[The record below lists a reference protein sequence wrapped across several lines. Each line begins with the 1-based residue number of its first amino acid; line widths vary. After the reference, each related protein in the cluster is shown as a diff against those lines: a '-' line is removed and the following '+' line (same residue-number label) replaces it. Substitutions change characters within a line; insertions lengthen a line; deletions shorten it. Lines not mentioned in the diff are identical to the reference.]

1 MPQEQATSDTLSLEA
16 KALIV
21 LLCAAFYVYAFQ
33 LNQYLFEH
41 LSFSQGVNWIF
52 IPSGLRLLFVL
63 VFLEAGAVGV
73 VAGSIFVNYTL
84 SPDTNVSNLIS
95 GFLSGASPLVAHAIA
110 TRLLGLDVSLSGF
123 HARQLLKVSILFA
136 VISSVLHQCWY
147 FLTGQTD
154 NLISSMA
161 VMGLGDWLGTVLV
174 LATVTYVL
182 KFVRNL
188 LPK

>member
-21 LLCAAFYVYAFQ
+21 LLCAAFYVYAFE

-84 SPDTNVSNLIS
+84 SPDTNVSNIPAPSWPTPRWSRWCVPHGCKATNWKCGHPPKTQKALWPSVRPQQVCRKPTSKYIPCNS
-95 GFLSGASPLVAHAIA
+95 VVAWAARARKTSHA
-110 TRLLGLDVSLSGF
+110 
-123 HARQLLKVSILFA
+123 K
-136 VISSVLHQCWY
+136 
-147 FLTGQTD
+147 
-154 NLISSMA
+154 
-161 VMGLGDWLGTVLV
+161 
-174 LATVTYVL
+174 
-182 KFVRNL
+182 
-188 LPK
+188 P

>member
-21 LLCAAFYVYAFQ
+21 LLCAAFYVYSFQ

-84 SPDTNVSNLIS
+84 SPDTNLSNLVSGLIS
-95 GFLSGASPLVAHAIA
+95 GVSPLVAHAIA
-110 TRLLGLDVSLSGF
+110 TRFLGLDVSLSGF

-136 VISSVLHQCWY
+136 CIAKHAAEV
-147 FLTGQTD
+147 G
-154 NLISSMA
+154 
-161 VMGLGDWLGTVLV
+161 
-174 LATVTYVL
+174 
-182 KFVRNL
+182 FVVC
-188 LPK
+188 